1 MWVLYGL
8 LSFENRMS
16 RWILNI
22 EPPTGRG
29 SATRLR
35 LTVRNAGPT
44 SLMNWRNGSLTDSS
58 YRSLF
63 ALNQSRSL
71 LRFSSRRNANVSSP
85 KYPTT
90 SPLVFASAARGYRPR
105 TRRTTGALPMA
116 RQRSNAA
123 DGQLVVGAP
132 RCGPAPIRRR
142 LAAQRAHGERT
153 RASGADRR
161 TCG

>member
-35 LTVRNAGPT
+35 LTVRSGGPT

-71 LRFSSRRNANVSSP
+71 LRFSSRRNAKVSSP
-85 KYPTT
+85 KYPIRALLFRAVLRDFACYL
-90 SPLVFASAARGYRPR
+90 PRRQVASAWVPSALHAGVGH
-105 TRRTTGALPMA
+105 RRSDP
-116 RQRSNAA
+116 
-123 DGQLVVGAP
+123 
-132 RCGPAPIRRR
+132 
-142 LAAQRAHGERT
+142 ER
-153 RASGADRR
+153 
-161 TCG
+161 

>member
-35 LTVRNAGPT
+35 LTVLNAGPT

-71 LRFSSRRNANVSSP
+71 LRFSSRRNAKVSSP
-85 KYPTT
+85 KYPIPDLP
-90 SPLVFASAARGYRPR
+90 SPLLHRRFRPALRLFVKSSAPVRTPVLLGPGRPQR
-105 TRRTTGALPMA
+105 KWATLRFGRAPNRRH
-116 RQRSNAA
+116 RAA
-123 DGQLVVGAP
+123 
-132 RCGPAPIRRR
+132 
-142 LAAQRAHGERT
+142 
-153 RASGADRR
+153 
-161 TCG
+161 